1 MKLGYVQT
9 VLLLAA
15 GLAGG
20 GVVWAQSPGNAVQ
33 QQVLDDL
40 HRHNNPQHPGYIG
53 PGRQRPS
60 AYPGYTSMP
69 KPGLIPAFHAATLG
83 IDKNG
88 RLNLRFSINHEV
100 TSGVGE
106 RTVESAVDDALYRCR
121 NYKSYSEPAQH
132 CRLIAVAGNTCIGFA
147 EAPAARRIYTAGLT
161 AEERG
166 NPHANPSRDE
176 IKHLRGVVAAKA
188 IQMCRADNPRKV
200 GDCQDAGTIC
210 PMDFDGIYR
219 TN

>member
-1 MKLGYVQT
+1 M
-9 VLLLAA
+9 LLAA

-20 GVVWAQSPGNAVQ
+20 GFVWAQSPGNAVQ

-40 HRHNNPQHPGYIG
+40 HRRNNPQHPGYIG
-53 PGRQRPS
+53 PGRQRP
-60 AYPGYTSMP
+60 AYPASYSVP
-69 KPGLIPAFHAATLG
+69 KPQFRPAFHAAALG

-88 RLNLRFSINHEV
+88 KLNLRFSINHEV

-106 RTVESAVDDALYRCR
+106 PTVESAVEDALYRCR
-121 NYKSYSEPAQH
+121 DYKRYSDEARH

-147 EAPAARRIYTAGLT
+147 EAPAVRRIYTAGLT

-176 IKHLRGVVAAKA
+176 IKRLRGVVAAKA
-188 IQMCRADNPRKV
+188 AQMCRADNPRSA
-200 GDCQDAGTIC
+200 GGCEDAGTIC
-210 PMDFDGIYR
+210 PMDFYGI
-219 TN
+219 NKMH